1 MSRAVSPVD
10 QVMGRLFER
19 SEDDSR
25 NRAGLSH
32 NGGARAARSARQP
45 SVSRMARVG
54 APHGK
59 AIFKLVRRG
68 GAQDRSGLKGQMK
81 YVFND
86 DKLARVIDPSGRV
99 DSHGAMQSRDMDAI
113 IGNWS
118 RDWWRGT
125 RNGHTSHMIFS
136 YPKETSIDQVDK
148 ITRGVL
154 EEMFNSG
161 DARFKYVAGIHD
173 DTEHHPHAHVIVNR
187 RASDNSLF
195 HMRSGTEYSYE
206 GFREAMAAHA
216 ARHGIFL
223 DPTFRFERGVTDKQ
237 PIREEQLKAQLEQ
250 RAPVQRP
257 RVGADLEYTQELI
270 SFSKIAYEAMS
281 VIAYNADCPRLE
293 AAYERLA
300 QNLENEGDF
309 TMPELSQDELQRFE
323 EYTAILNETIT
334 RTETMLASR
343 DAASRA
349 PYEKELS
356 QMMKSF
362 TDISPNA
369 PYAKDLHQDAA
380 SNSIYVHSLGEN
392 GDALRSAETQRV
404 FEEIER
410 DYGLDAAALSARLE
424 IGAENNHLEQMWIRN
439 DVQTLAEHEGLDLSK
454 QAEMNDALERTSEAY
469 AVMRAELV
477 SQRVLEGIPDL
488 DPGYERDGQ
497 SANQEFDMAHSRQVL
512 EDLERG
518 VKENFDSSSEY
529 SRFEGLIMS
538 SSDLGTENQQLETA
552 GEYVENLE
560 RLVSRADDMN
570 DTEKSYLAALP
581 ALVDR
586 DEAQLRDA
594 LEVSR
599 KDHYVFARFEDGPT
613 FDPEKAQQEVDRM
626 VNSQVASL
634 DSAITRIR
642 EMYDLPERER
652 DLEGANTDP
661 FEQYIAR
668 SQDNYSLTDTRA
680 EMDDLHK
687 LIRDHTTDDEYEALR
702 RGELKGAERITADPV
717 FARQLAIAV
726 EEHQRGEGH
735 QFDREAENRFTE
747 HREYLDREFEA
758 DREHDHGRE
767 R

>member
-1 MSRAVSPVD
+1 
-10 QVMGRLFER
+10 
-19 SEDDSR
+19 
-25 NRAGLSH
+25 
-32 NGGARAARSARQP
+32 
-45 SVSRMARVG
+45 MARVG

-68 GAQDRSGLKGQMK
+68 GTQDRSGLKGQMK

-99 DSHGAMQSRDMDAI
+99 DPHGAMQSRDMDAI
-113 IGNWS
+113 IRNWS

-136 YPKETSIDQVDK
+136 YPKGTSVDQVDK

-161 DARFKYVAGIHD
+161 DARFKYVAAIHD

-257 RVGADLEYTQELI
+257 RVGVDLEYTQELI
-270 SFSKIAYEAMS
+270 SFSKIAYQAMS

-309 TMPELSQDELQRFE
+309 PMPELSQDELQRFE

-343 DAASRA
+343 DAAARA

-356 QMMKSF
+356 QMMKAF

-369 PYAKDLHQDAA
+369 PYARDLHQDAA

-392 GDALRSAETQRV
+392 GEALRSPETQRV

-410 DYGLDAAALSARLE
+410 DYGLNAAALSARLE

-477 SQRVLEGIPDL
+477 SQRVLEAMPYL
-488 DPGYERDGQ
+488 DTGYERNDQ
-497 SANQEFDMAHSRQVL
+497 
-512 EDLERG
+512 RG
-518 VKENFDSSSEY
+518 VTPQAHIEQASLDRMSSQIRDELMAADRSEGFDTRYDRVQAMSEDGRIETMARERIASEQANYLRDKPEIPSSPDLVYSDQPYREAIVDHDLYDRIETEARAAGADDADDPKMAVAEDFKGRYPDMPDHLARGLGQTYATAMSIRQDERLSEY
-529 SRFEGLIMS
+529 SE
-538 SSDLGTENQQLETA
+538 Q
-552 GEYVENLE
+552 
-560 RLVSRADDMN
+560 
-570 DTEKSYLAALP
+570 
-581 ALVDR
+581 
-586 DEAQLRDA
+586 
-594 LEVSR
+594 R
-599 KDHYVFARFEDGPT
+599 K
-613 FDPEKAQQEVDRM
+613 
-626 VNSQVASL
+626 L
-634 DSAITRIR
+634 
-642 EMYDLPERER
+642 YDLPERER
-652 DLEGANTDP
+652 DLGGTNTDP
-661 FEQYIAR
+661 FEQYLAR
-668 SQDNYSLTDTRA
+668 SQDNYSLTDTRG
-680 EMDDLHK
+680 EMDELHK
-687 LIRDHTTDDEYEALR
+687 IIRDHTTDDEYEALR
-702 RGELKGAERITADPV
+702 RGELQGAERITTDPV

-758 DREHDHGRE
+758 DRDHDHGRE